1 MAKDNQQP
9 QFLGGGPKFNAAGAQ
24 PPVTEVTEVQEAPH
38 PNRMR
43 TWLIVILLIVLIG
56 ILYAIIT
63 GPNGQTEKT
72 GRGTGI
78 SPTQHT
84 TGPDDSGGP

>member
-1 MAKDNQQP
+1 MAKNNQQP

-24 PPVTEVTEVQEAPH
+24 PPAKEVTEVPEAPP

-56 ILYAIIT
+56 ILYAIIV
-63 GPNGQTEKT
+63 GPNGLTVKS
-72 GRGTGI
+72 GRGAGI